1 MKKETDLRY
10 LQVANAGVPQ
20 MDNTIMHVDP
30 SIYENIININYTSI
44 VYQAALLG
52 EYWSANAPHVRITG
66 RFIVT
71 ASGAA
76 SSNIRPLDQ
85 GVYNSSKAAV
95 KVLARSLAQEFKD
108 FARVNS
114 VSRERCCGRLTDGS
128 ANRYEPCSWLHG
140 RCSGS

>member
-1 MKKETDLRY
+1 VL

-30 SIYENIININYTSI
+30 KVLENIIHINYTSV
-44 VYQAALLG
+44 VYQAALCG
-52 EYWSANAPHVRITG
+52 EYWSKHAPQGPNTG
-66 RFIVT
+66 RFIIT
-71 ASGAA
+71 SSGAA

-114 VSRERCCGRLTDGS
+114 VSRKPRHEGWEGMLKPL
-128 ANRYEPCSWLHG
+128 N
-140 RCSGS
+140 